1 MGLPIR
7 EEAYRMR
14 HLELTARLLLALVFL
29 AAVVGK
35 LRTRSDFADFVAT
48 VGRFGVPA
56 RWTRPVAA
64 TAVAAEAAV
73 VVLLVT
79 PGAAPAGLALAVV
92 LLATLTAALV
102 ATLRRG
108 ERPAC
113 RCFGAGDTPIGRRHV
128 LRNLALGAVALLGL
142 AAALGGD
149 GGSPSTAA
157 VLLATGVALPLA
169 AVVIRLDDLVAL
181 FASAPTRPTRPAGRP

>member
-1 MGLPIR
+1 
-7 EEAYRMR
+7 MR

-56 RWTRPVAA
+56 RWTRPVAG

-79 PGAAPAGLALAVV
+79 PGAAQAGPALAVV
-92 LLATLTAALV
+92 LLAVLTAALV

-113 RCFGAGDTPIGRRHV
+113 RCFGAADTPIGRRHV

-142 AAALGGD
+142 AVGLGGD
-149 GGSPSTAA
+149 GGSPSAA
-157 VLLATGVALPLA
+157 GILLAAGVALPLA
-169 AVVIRLDDLVAL
+169 AVVVRLDDLVAL
-181 FASAPTRPTRPAGRP
+181 FASAPSRPTRPAGRP

>member
-1 MGLPIR
+1 
-7 EEAYRMR
+7 MR

-56 RWTRPVAA
+56 RWTRPVARA
-64 TAVAAEAAV
+64 AVAAEAAV

-79 PGAAPAGLALAVV
+79 PGAAPAGSALAVA
-92 LLATLTAALV
+92 LLGVLTAALV
-102 ATLRRG
+102 AALRRG

-142 AAALGGD
+142 AAGLNGG
-149 GGSPSTAA
+149 GGSPSSSAA
-157 VLLATGVALPLA
+157 VLLAAGVALPLA
-169 AVVIRLDDLVAL
+169 AVVVRLDDLVAL
-181 FASAPTRPTRPAGRP
+181 FAPAPSRPTRPAGRP